1 MSRWTTD
8 PILRVEH
15 LTMRFGGLIAVN
27 DLSFSVGRG
36 DITALIGPN
45 GAGKTTVFN
54 CITGFYKP
62 TQGRLAFARE
72 GRADENEVRALTR
85 TGKRHARLHSGD
97 VYLLERMPDFEIA
110 ANARVARTF
119 QNIRLFS
126 GMTTLEN
133 LVVAQHN
140 ALMRASGWSL
150 LGLIGAPSWRRA
162 EAQAIETARDW
173 LVRIG
178 LEDRADDPAGAL
190 PYGDQRRLEIARAMC
205 SGPALLCLDEPAA
218 GLNPKESGELAT
230 LLRLIRDEHDTSIL
244 IIEHDMSVVMN
255 ISDHVV
261 VLDYGALISDGP
273 PDYVRN
279 DANVIAAY
287 LGVADAAEAEQ
298 VVADI
303 AREANA

>member
-1 MSRWTTD
+1 
-8 PILRVEH
+8 
-15 LTMRFGGLIAVN
+15 
-27 DLSFSVGRG
+27 
-36 DITALIGPN
+36 
-45 GAGKTTVFN
+45 
-54 CITGFYKP
+54 
-62 TQGRLAFARE
+62 
-72 GRADENEVRALTR
+72 
-85 TGKRHARLHSGD
+85 
-97 VYLLERMPDFEIA
+97 
-110 ANARVARTF
+110 
-119 QNIRLFS
+119 
-126 GMTTLEN
+126 
-133 LVVAQHN
+133 
-140 ALMRASGWSL
+140 
-150 LGLIGAPSWRRA
+150 
-162 EAQAIETARDW
+162 
-173 LVRIG
+173 
-178 LEDRADDPAGAL
+178 
-190 PYGDQRRLEIARAMC
+190 MC

-303 AREANA
+303 AREAQGLIGAPGRLQMLFRIGHAKPVMAAPRRGLEAHLA

>member
-1 MSRWTTD
+1 MSRWKTD

-15 LTMRFGGLIAVN
+15 LSMRFGGLVAVN
-27 DLSFSVGRG
+27 NVSFSVGRG

-45 GAGKTTVFN
+45 GAGKTTLFN

-72 GRADENEVRALTR
+72 GRADAQEVRTLTR
-85 TGKRHARLHSGD
+85 TGKRHGQLASGD
-97 VYLLERMPDFEIA
+97 IYLLERMPDFEIA
-110 ANARVARTF
+110 AKARVARTF

-140 ALMRASGWSL
+140 ALMRASGWSI
-150 LGLIGAPSWRRA
+150 LGLLSFPSWRRA
-162 EAQAIETARDW
+162 EAAAIETARAW
-173 LVRIG
+173 LARIG
-178 LEDRADDPAGAL
+178 LEHRADDPAGAL

-205 SGPALLCLDEPAA
+205 TGPALLCLDEPAA
-218 GLNPKESGELAT
+218 GLNPRESGELAS

-244 IIEHDMSVVMN
+244 IIEHDMSVVMS

-287 LGVADAAEAEQ
+287 LGVSDAAEAEQ
-298 VVADI
+298 VVAEI
-303 AREANA
+303 ARESHP